1 MRNIDLFIDK
11 EKANLIEVD
20 SFRDIQSIDI
30 NKYKNGKINLAYIK
44 SNNTVYMYDKSDW
57 LYLNINMNA
66 LPVKLDIRFM
76 IDPKYRNFLSCL
88 ASSVFVTFDDV
99 LIYAKEGNLMVLC
112 IDSNHCDNTIY
123 KERLV
128 FEI

>member
-1 MRNIDLFIDK
+1 
-11 EKANLIEVD
+11 
-20 SFRDIQSIDI
+20 
-30 NKYKNGKINLAYIK
+30 
-44 SNNTVYMYDKSDW
+44 
-57 LYLNINMNA
+57 
-66 LPVKLDIRFM
+66 M
-76 IDPKYRNFLSCL
+76 IDPKYRKFLTCL